1 MRQISNFKIAFTFTG
16 PISDTKPNVAI
27 LSDSELTFSN
37 PENILMAVSFSGD
50 LTKEEEDMLQ
60 NYAKK
65 RNILN
70 CFFVREPIVAAI
82 GGGLIPP
89 EGGSALLVHF
99 GRFHLDICRFSYTAG
114 DSSTDSIPM
123 ELCCRL
129 ENHCMYP
136 CIGFPFYFRSKYA
149 MNVDDQSLTMLA
161 DMLRGGN
168 EMGFSEDN
176 SVKISGTDL
185 LQGVQMTIS
194 EDVAELK
201 NRALAT
207 SKKVFDAMSS
217 AISEW
222 PEKSSEQIIITGDY
236 RYFPDLLPQLNSLL
250 PTTIS
255 EFALEAVDRGLG
267 LFLQKKCQY

>member
-1 MRQISNFKIAFTFTG
+1 
-16 PISDTKPNVAI
+16 
-27 LSDSELTFSN
+27 
-37 PENILMAVSFSGD
+37 
-50 LTKEEEDMLQ
+50 
-60 NYAKK
+60 
-65 RNILN
+65 
-70 CFFVREPIVAAI
+70 
-82 GGGLIPP
+82 
-89 EGGSALLVHF
+89 
-99 GRFHLDICRFSYTAG
+99 
-114 DSSTDSIPM
+114 
-123 ELCCRL
+123 
-129 ENHCMYP
+129 
-136 CIGFPFYFRSKYA
+136 

-161 DMLRGGN
+161 DMLHGGN